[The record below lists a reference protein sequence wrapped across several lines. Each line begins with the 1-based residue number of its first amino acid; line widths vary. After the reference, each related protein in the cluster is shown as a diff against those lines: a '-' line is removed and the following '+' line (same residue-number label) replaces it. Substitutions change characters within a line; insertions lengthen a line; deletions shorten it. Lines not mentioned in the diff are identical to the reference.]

1 MRFAKIVFRIAGIW
15 GLLVIMPLYFLF
27 DIAGRQSPPAIN
39 HPEFYFSFVGV
50 TLVWQIAFFVI
61 ASNPIRF
68 RPFMIVA
75 MLEKL
80 GYILTVSAL
89 YLQHRV
95 ASNQLIWVGTDS
107 TLCLLFVASYFKT
120 PATSQLAEKLQ

>member
-15 GLLVIMPLYFLF
+15 GFLVLTPLYFLF
-27 DIAGRQSPPAIN
+27 ETAGRQNPPAIN
-39 HPEFYFSFVGV
+39 HPEFYFSFVV
-50 TLVWQIAFFVI
+50 VALVWQIAFLLI
-61 ASNPIRF
+61 ASDPIRF

-75 MLEKL
+75 VLEKL
-80 GYILTVSAL
+80 TYIVTIIVL

-107 TLCLLFVASYFKT
+107 ILCLLFIASYVKT
-120 PATSQLAEKLQ
+120 PATSQTRQEA

>member
-15 GLLVIMPLYFLF
+15 GLLISIPLYFLF
-27 DIAGRQSPPAIN
+27 DQIGIHNPAAIT

-61 ASNPIRF
+61 ASDPIRF
-68 RPFMIVA
+68 HPFILIA
-75 MLEKL
+75 ILEKL
-80 GYILTVSAL
+80 VYILTIPIL

-95 ASNQLIWVGTDS
+95 ASNQLIWVCTDS
-107 TLCLLFVASYFKT
+107 ILCLLFIASYFKT
-120 PATSQLAEKLQ
+120 RTTN